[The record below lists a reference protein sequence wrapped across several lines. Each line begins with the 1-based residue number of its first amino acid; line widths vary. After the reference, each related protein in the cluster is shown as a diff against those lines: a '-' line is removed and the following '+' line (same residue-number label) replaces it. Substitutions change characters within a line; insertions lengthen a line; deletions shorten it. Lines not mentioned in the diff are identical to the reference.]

1 MLVLFIIN
9 MYLIYIC
16 IYKVRLNVIINIL
29 IHMNDFISWVFIY
42 VYVHT
47 YKVISI

>member
-29 IHMNDFISWVFIY
+29 IHMNDFIILG
-42 VYVHT
+42 VYICVRA
-47 YKVISI
+47 YI